1 MRANAFF
8 DTNIL
13 IYALDNDFPE
23 KRAEAQA
30 LLKHHQTE
38 GSAAISYQVIQECL
52 NVVLR
57 NFSRPFSIADAHCLL
72 DQLLLPLC
80 RVWSE
85 GALYTA
91 AIDNL
96 ERWGYSWYDSL
107 IIASAQQAGCKTL
120 YSEDMQ
126 HGQRCGT
133 VTIINPFLR

>member
-13 IYALDNDFPE
+13 IYALDNDAPE
-23 KRAEAQA
+23 KRAAAQA

-57 NFSRPFSIADAHCLL
+57 KFSRPFSTADAHCLL

-80 RVWSE
+80 RVWPD

-91 AIDNL
+91 TIDTL

-107 IIASAQQAGCKTL
+107 IIAAAQHAGCKTL

-126 HGQRCGT
+126 HNQRCGA
-133 VTIINPFLR
+133 VTIINPFR